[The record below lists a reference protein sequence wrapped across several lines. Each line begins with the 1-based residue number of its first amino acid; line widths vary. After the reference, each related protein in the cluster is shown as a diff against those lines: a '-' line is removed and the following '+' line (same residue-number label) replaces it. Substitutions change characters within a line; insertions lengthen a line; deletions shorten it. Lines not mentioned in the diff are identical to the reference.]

1 MLSPSASS
9 SAVTIPTPGKSIL
22 KRPPP
27 PQPSFFARI
36 TKILPTQSQQPDA
49 TKDDGSTLKRA
60 HFILP
65 EMTTVYPILATNPPS
80 TPSLKEEKRSIEERE
95 AERRRRI
102 VRGNSSNP
110 DSNAE
115 DDWWSMDKV
124 EAFYRECCTGREE
137 TPDPAIS
144 AAFKRAASTNPRTV
158 DFSGIQLN
166 LGTAAVLSDVFTI
179 EWGLR
184 KLVFKEC
191 DLDEHT
197 LKPILHAL
205 LIPGTLTFLSVSSNR
220 RLKAPAFRLIGAYLT
235 KAKSLQFLD
244 LSQNAL
250 DKKAVEY
257 IAAALPA
264 APTPGLVSLRLDDCS
279 LKPQA
284 LDALA
289 HSVRVSS
296 LRNISL
302 RYNRISTTGAVA
314 IALMI
319 KDYPDRFPSTNS
331 ETGSVPSSPVTST
344 ASLASTLSPPATPSS
359 PSQPLPTLGGSGSS
373 GTSTPPQ
380 RAGPILPPPRHP
392 ATLPQ
397 TTYTPYIPRSRRGPS
412 AGAPTPG
419 NTNPLSPAGRPIPI
433 ITSSAQG
440 GVTARLPPPPA
451 HPSHSNG
458 HARGIETSLRQGP
471 SAALLEQVRA
481 LDNLPRLGALR
492 TLDLKG
498 NDIRTG
504 ITYIAQVLKRNR
516 TLKVLNLSENKLDV
530 QGLVAIAEAL
540 KYNSCLET
548 LDLSKNPCCGPGLE
562 GIQSLR
568 TAFTLNAALKRLFL
582 SSTNMTSAGAIALAE
597 FLPESASLLHLDL
610 TMNNLDLAGV
620 MALSSGLK
628 SNHVMRCLD
637 LNIPP
642 GDEEM
647 ARMCRDI
654 LESCIRNTEEA
665 EKASMSGAP
674 NGQSGRGEAKG
685 VWGMIEQSELAKTI
699 REDDKKKVDEQHD
712 VSLPPSRD
720 PTDIPSAAQTESD
733 VVIQARSRKSELED
747 LLAQSPS
754 SSSAPAAPMLGPDS
768 EVVKSTREIMK
779 SIIAMIETTT
789 EPARLEMLLAL
800 NDDLTDLL
808 ARVEPKPEPLKVQG
822 LGLQIGN
829 GQTVGNGHAGHAK
842 SSAAGAAEEPEL
854 SDDEEPITP
863 RVDKGKGRAEPEP
876 EPEESVL
883 SPTFLITESDDE
895 EGDTPTLPAEA
906 GESVVSPTDL
916 SRRLVEE
923 EGEVFRKGA
932 VLLGPEEMEGEYDGE
947 ELRKELLEAM
957 VERPPPR
964 LVEEFAPEGVPAE
977 RDHSSPTPTSPQEP
991 KKPPPRPYIRRSRSS
1006 SSAVSVDTQNVS
1018 SPIERSLSG
1027 GFPPTSSTAGPVSP
1041 GGSRASILSRTS
1053 SSSSLKEAA
1062 EPVAGL
1068 SA

>member
-27 PQPSFFARI
+27 TQQSFLSFATRSLS
-36 TKILPTQSQQPDA
+36 KILPNQSQVDA
-49 TKDDGSTLKRA
+49 NKDEASTLKRA

-65 EMTTVYPILATNPPS
+65 EMTTVYPIMATNPPS
-80 TPSLKEEKRSIEERE
+80 TPSLKEEKRTIEERE

-102 VRGNSSNP
+102 LRGNSSSP
-110 DSNAE
+110 DASAE
-115 DDWWSMDKV
+115 EDWWSMDKV
-124 EAFYRECCTGREE
+124 EVFYRECCTGREE
-137 TPDPAIS
+137 VPDPAIS
-144 AAFKRAASTNPRTV
+144 AAFKRAASSKPRTV
-158 DFSGIQLN
+158 DLSGVQLT
-166 LGTAAVLSDVFTI
+166 LGTASVLSDVFTI

-184 KLVFKEC
+184 KLVLKEC
-191 DLDEHT
+191 DLDEHI

-205 LIPGTLTFLSVSSNR
+205 LIPGTLVFLSLSSNR
-220 RLKAPAFRLIGAYLT
+220 RMKAPAFRLIGAYLA

-244 LSQNAL
+244 LSQNVL
-250 DKKAVEY
+250 DKKSVEY

-264 APTPGLVSLRLDDCS
+264 APTPCLASLRLDDCS

-289 HSVRVSS
+289 HAVRVSS
-296 LRNISL
+296 LKNISL
-302 RYNRISTTGAVA
+302 RHNRISATGAVA

-319 KDYPDRFPSTNS
+319 KDYPDRFPATASDG
-331 ETGSVPSSPVTST
+331 GSVPSSPVMSS
-344 ASLASTLSPPATPSS
+344 ASLASSLSPPATPSS
-359 PSQPLPTLGGSGSS
+359 PSQPLPVARSSS
-373 GTSTPPQ
+373 GTSTPPTKP
-380 RAGPILPPPRHP
+380 GPVLPPPRHP
-392 ATLPQ
+392 ATVPQ
-397 TTYTPYIPRSRRGPS
+397 TTYTPYIPRARRGPS
-412 AGAPTPG
+412 AGIATPG
-419 NTNPLSPAGRPIPI
+419 NTNPLSPSGRPIPI
-433 ITSSAQG
+433 ITTSAQG
-440 GVTARLPPPPA
+440 GITARLPPPPA
-451 HPSHSNG
+451 HPAHSNG
-458 HARGIETSLRQGP
+458 QARGIDPSFKNGP

-498 NDIRTG
+498 NDIRNG

-548 LDLSKNPCCGPGLE
+548 LDLSKNPCCGPSLD

-582 SSTNMTSAGAIALAE
+582 SSTGMTSSGAIALAE
-597 FLPESASLLHLDL
+597 FLPESTSLLHLDL

-642 GDEEM
+642 ADEEM

-654 LESCIRNTEEA
+654 LETCIRNTEEA
-665 EKASMSGAP
+665 EKATMGNAA
-674 NGQSGRGEAKG
+674 NGPSGRGEGKG
-685 VWGMIEQSELAKTI
+685 VWGMIEQSELAKSI
-699 REDDKKKVDEQHD
+699 REDDKKKVDEQID
-712 VSLPPSRD
+712 VLPPPSRD
-720 PTDIPSAAQTESD
+720 PTDIPSVAQTESD
-733 VVIQARSRKSELED
+733 VVLQARSRKGELED
-747 LLAQSPS
+747 LLAQTPS
-754 SSSAPAAPMLGPDS
+754 SSSAPSSPKLSPDS

-779 SIIAMIETTT
+779 SIISMIETTT
-789 EPARLEMLLAL
+789 EPARLEMLLNL
-800 NDDLTDLL
+800 NDDLTSLL
-808 ARVEPKPEPLKVQG
+808 ARLEPKPALKLQG
-822 LGLQIGN
+822 LGIQIGN
-829 GQTVGNGHAGHAK
+829 GEAVVNGH
-842 SSAAGAAEEPEL
+842 AAGAAPSGAVPQEEPEP
-854 SDDEEPITP
+854 SDDDEPITP

-876 EPEESVL
+876 EPVESVL

-895 EGDTPTLPAEA
+895 DGEGPAVPAEA
-906 GESVVSPTDL
+906 AESLVSPTDL

-964 LVEEFAPEGVPAE
+964 LVDEYGSSEIPSDRE
-977 RDHSSPTPTSPQEP
+977 RTSPTPTSPQET
-991 KKPPPRPYIRRSRSS
+991 KKPPPRPYIRRSRSAS
-1006 SSAVSVDTQNVS
+1006 STVSVDTQNLA
-1018 SPIERSLSG
+1018 SPNGTL
-1027 GFPPTSSTAGPVSP
+1027 TPVSTSP
-1041 GGSRASILSRTS
+1041 SPASPASRSSILSRTS
-1053 SSSSLKEAA
+1053 SSSSVKEST
-1062 EPVAGL
+1062 ESILGFP
-1068 SA
+1068 S

>member
-36 TKILPTQSQQPDA
+36 TKILPTQNQQPDA

-65 EMTTVYPILATNPPS
+65 EMTTVYPIMATNPPS

-102 VRGNSSNP
+102 VRGNPSNP
-110 DSNAE
+110 EGNAE

-137 TPDPAIS
+137 APDPAIS

-166 LGTAAVLSDVFTI
+166 AGTAAVLSDVFTI

-191 DLDEHT
+191 DLDEHI

-250 DKKAVEY
+250 DKKAIEY

-302 RYNRISTTGAVA
+302 RHNRISATGAVA

-319 KDYPDRFPSTNS
+319 KDYPDRFPATASDG
-331 ETGSVPSSPVTST
+331 GSVPSSPVTST

-359 PSQPLPTLGGSGSS
+359 PSQPLPSHSSGS

-380 RAGPILPPPRHP
+380 RPGPILPPPRHP

-412 AGAPTPG
+412 AGAPAPVH
-419 NTNPLSPAGRPIPI
+419 TNPLSPAGRPIPI
-433 ITSSAQG
+433 ITTSAQG

-451 HPSHSNG
+451 HPSQSNG
-458 HARGIETSLRQGP
+458 HPRGIETSLRQGP

-665 EKASMSGAP
+665 ERASMGGTP
-674 NGQSGRGEAKG
+674 NGYSGRGEAKG
-685 VWGMIEQSELAKTI
+685 VWGMIEQSELAKSI

-712 VSLPPSRD
+712 VSLSPSRN

-754 SSSAPAAPMLGPDS
+754 SSSAPAAPVLDRDS
-768 EVVKSTREIMK
+768 ELVKSTREIMK

-789 EPARLEMLLAL
+789 EPSRLEMLLSL

-808 ARVEPKPEPLKVQG
+808 ARLEPRPEPLKIQG
-822 LGLQIGN
+822 LGLQIGH
-829 GQTVGNGHAGHAK
+829 GKIMSNGHAQHVE
-842 SSAAGAAEEPEL
+842 SSRAGAEEPEP
-854 SDDEEPITP
+854 SDDDEPITP

-876 EPEESVL
+876 EPQESVL
-883 SPTFLITESDDE
+883 SPTFLITESDEE
-895 EGDTPTLPAEA
+895 EGDTATIPTEG

-964 LVEEFAPEGVPAE
+964 LVEEFAPEGAAPE
-977 RDHSSPTPTSPQEP
+977 RDQNSSAATSPPES

-1006 SSAVSVDTQNVS
+1006 SSAVTVDTQNTS

-1027 GFPPTSSTAGPVSP
+1027 GFTPTSSSASPISP

-1053 SSSSLKEAA
+1053 SSSSLREAA
-1062 EPVAGL
+1062 EPVPGL

>member
-36 TKILPTQSQQPDA
+36 SKILPTQSQQPDVA
-49 TKDDGSTLKRA
+49 KDEASALKRA

-65 EMTTVYPILATNPPS
+65 EMTTVYPIMATNPPS

-102 VRGNSSNP
+102 VRGNPANP
-110 DSNAE
+110 EASAE

-124 EAFYRECCTGREE
+124 EAFYRECCAGREE

-158 DFSGIQLN
+158 NFSGIQLN
-166 LGTAAVLSDVFTI
+166 VGSASVLSDVFTI

-191 DLDEHT
+191 DLDEQI

-205 LIPGTLTFLSVSSNR
+205 LIPNTLSFLSVASNR
-220 RLKAPAFRLIGAYLT
+220 RLKVAAFRLIGAYVS
-235 KAKSLQFLD
+235 KAKNLQFLD

-250 DKKAVEY
+250 DKKAIEY

-264 APTPGLVSLRLDDCS
+264 APAPGLVSLRLDDCS

-289 HSVRVSS
+289 HTVRVSS
-296 LRNISL
+296 LKNISL
-302 RYNRISTTGAVA
+302 RHNRISATGAVA

-319 KDYPDRFPSTNS
+319 KDYPDRFPSTS
-331 ETGSVPSSPVTST
+331 SDGMSVPSSPVTSIS
-344 ASLASTLSPPATPSS
+344 SLASLTPPATPSTT
-359 PSQPLPTLGGSGSS
+359 SQPLPSLSHN
-373 GTSTPPQ
+373 STTPVPPP
-380 RAGPILPPPRHP
+380 RTGPVLPPPRHP
-392 ATLPQ
+392 ATIPQ
-397 TTYTPYIPRSRRGPS
+397 TTYTPYIPRSRRG
-412 AGAPTPG
+412 AATGAPTPG
-419 NTNPLSPAGRPIPI
+419 NTNPLSPSGRPVPI

-440 GVTARLPPPPA
+440 GITARLPPPPP

-458 HARGIETSLRQGP
+458 QPRGIDTSLKHGP

-492 TLDLKG
+492 TLDLRG
-498 NDIRTG
+498 NDIRNG

-530 QGLVAIAEAL
+530 QGLVTIAEAL

-562 GIQSLR
+562 GVQSLR

-582 SSTNMTSAGAIALAE
+582 SSTNLTSAGAIALAE

-610 TMNNLDLAGV
+610 TMNNIDLAGV

-642 GDEEM
+642 TDEEM
-647 ARMCRDI
+647 ASRMCRDI

-665 EKASMSGAP
+665 ERASMGDAASI
-674 NGQSGRGEAKG
+674 QSGRGEAKG
-685 VWGMIEQSELAKTI
+685 VWGMIEQSELAKSI
-699 REDDKKKVDEQHD
+699 REDDKKKVDERAD
-712 VSLPPSRD
+712 ILPSPSRD
-720 PTDIPSAAQTESD
+720 PTDLPSATQTESD
-733 VVIQARSRKSELED
+733 VVLQARSKKSELEA
-747 LLAQSPS
+747 LLAQPPS
-754 SSSAPAAPMLGPDS
+754 SSSGSASPVLQPDS
-768 EVVKSTREIMK
+768 ELMQSTREIMK
-779 SIIAMIETTT
+779 SIVAMIETTT
-789 EPARLEMLLAL
+789 EPSRLEMLLSL
-800 NDDLTDLL
+800 NDDLMTLVGRL
-808 ARVEPKPEPLKVQG
+808 EPKPESLKIQG
-822 LGLQIGN
+822 LGIAFGN
-829 GQTVGNGHAGHAK
+829 GEAVGNGHSGHV
-842 SSAAGAAEEPEL
+842 SSNGSAAPEDTEA
-854 SDDEEPITP
+854 SDEEPITP

-876 EPEESVL
+876 EPVESVL

-895 EGDTPTLPAEA
+895 EGGTSPPDVPPE
-906 GESVVSPTDL
+906 EDIVSPTDL

-964 LVEEFAPEGVPAE
+964 LVDEFGADNAPAE
-977 RDHSSPTPTSPQEP
+977 REHPSPIATSPQESS
-991 KKPPPRPYIRRSRSS
+991 KPPPRPYIRRTRSS
-1006 SSAVSVDTQNVS
+1006 SSAVSVDTS
-1018 SPIERSLSG
+1018 SPTIERSLSG
-1027 GFPPTSSTAGPVSP
+1027 GLTPTSATASPISPAVSRP
-1041 GGSRASILSRTS
+1041 SIITRTS
-1053 SSSSLKEAA
+1053 SAGATLDSAVSPSGSSS
-1062 EPVAGL
+1062 
-1068 SA
+1068 